1 MNSNDAQDDDDRSS
15 RKDVALKVERF
26 RQQSEVYLNRLP
38 ILKRQLNETD
48 RLQQF
53 DLYVQKLS
61 E

>member
-1 MNSNDAQDDDDRSS
+1 MNSNDDQDDDDRSS

-38 ILKRQLNETD
+38 ILKRQLNETN